1 MGKKGK
7 VVILGTGHQA
17 PYGIGEII
25 DIIPLAH
32 SRKIEAE
39 MRKWYNPPALHLI
52 GDKVNR
58 SDAAFVEAGMVA
70 GKGGW
75 TRPSRPAR

>member
-17 PYGIGEII
+17 PYGKGEII

-32 SRKIEAE
+32 RRKIEVE

-52 GDKVNR
+52 GDKLIVSGPPLNH
-58 SDAAFVEAGMVA
+58 SDIALLLY
-70 GKGGW
+70 GKKRG
-75 TRPSRPAR
+75 